1 MKLITRQI
9 GIFFLLVVILFSVG
23 ACKKD
28 GSITGNHGKPP
39 ENSVEYAPAN
49 ILEKSLVLYNSKMQW
64 TAKPSGF
71 NANGTCSVQ
80 VFPGYTLLT
89 TPTYSYTKR
98 NKNDADFNLNY
109 SERLK
114 IGSSISDL
122 KLTYPVYLTF
132 TSETG
137 GNYTGSENC
146 VTTDNVSFSTRTST
160 RSISGTFTLY

>member
-49 ILEKSLVLYNSKMQW
+49 IWEKSLVLYNSKMQ
-64 TAKPSGF
+64 TEAKASEF
-71 NANGTCSVQ
+71 TSSGTCTVIMLPN
-80 VFPGYTLLT
+80 FTLLK
-89 TPTYSYTKR
+89 TPTYSY
-98 NKNDADFNLNY
+98 NKTDNNVADFNLNET
-109 SERLK
+109 ERLK
-114 IGSSISDL
+114 IGTLYSDL
-122 KLTYPVYLTF
+122 KLTYPAHLTF

-146 VTTDNVSFSTRTST
+146 VTTGNVSGSNGTTT